1 MWQPLIF
8 YRWSYVV
15 GRRPAFGVC
24 VFVVLAVH
32 VLVLYPLGHQRLS
45 ISHGIVVPGAPFQAR
60 IVAAN
65 LLPQTEPVAVMPV
78 TQNATIGQALAPR
91 KAEVHHTTLAQ
102 QDAGGSAHAVSEA
115 PNSTAAGG
123 RHDQFDYVPREFLS
137 LAPAPLSAIEVPF
150 PDSVTDEVKIDVQ
163 LALFID
169 ESGVVQR
176 VRVEGAG
183 LPPVL
188 EDAAAAA
195 FRRARFTPGQVDGQ
209 VVRSL
214 IKVAVTFESQA
225 VKGSDRTH

>member
-1 MWQPLIF
+1 MAPLIF
-8 YRWSYVV
+8 YRWSYSG
-15 GRRPAFGVC
+15 GRRQAFGVC
-24 VFVVLAVH
+24 VFVALAVH
-32 VLVLYPLGHQRLS
+32 VLVLYLLGHQRPS
-45 ISHGIVVPGAPFQAR
+45 IPHGIVAPGAPFQTR
-60 IVAAN
+60 IVAAKS
-65 LLPQTEPVAVMPV
+65 LPKTESVAVVPV
-78 TQNATIGQALAPR
+78 TQNAMISQPLASHN
-91 KAEVHHTTLAQ
+91 AELDSNTPAQ

-115 PNSTAAGG
+115 LNSTAAGG
-123 RHDQFDYVPREFLS
+123 RYDQFDYVPREFLS

-150 PDSVTDEVKIDVQ
+150 PDSVTGEVKIDVQ

-183 LPPVL
+183 LPPVF

-195 FRRARFTPGQVDGQ
+195 FRQARFTPGQVDGQ

>member
-1 MWQPLIF
+1 
-8 YRWSYVV
+8 
-15 GRRPAFGVC
+15 
-24 VFVVLAVH
+24 
-32 VLVLYPLGHQRLS
+32 
-45 ISHGIVVPGAPFQAR
+45 
-60 IVAAN
+60 
-65 LLPQTEPVAVMPV
+65 MPV
-78 TQNATIGQALAPR
+78 TQNAAISQVLAPR
-91 KAEVHHTTLAQ
+91 NAEVHHTTLAQ

-115 PNSTAAGG
+115 LNSTAAGG
-123 RHDQFDYVPREFLS
+123 RYDQFDYVPREFLS

-150 PDSVTDEVKIDVQ
+150 PDSVTGEVKIDVQ

-183 LPPVL
+183 LPPVF

-195 FRRARFTPGQVDGQ
+195 FRQARFTPGQVDGQ